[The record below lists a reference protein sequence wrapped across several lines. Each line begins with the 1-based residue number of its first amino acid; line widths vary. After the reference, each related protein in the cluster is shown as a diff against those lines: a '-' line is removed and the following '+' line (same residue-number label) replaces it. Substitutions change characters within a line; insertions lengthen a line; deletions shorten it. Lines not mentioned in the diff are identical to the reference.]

1 MLPEERSDIS
11 HIEDVIGKRLVARQ
25 SGSGAQ
31 ELLEKQLDVAGIAI
45 DSVIYAR
52 TVQTETEAV
61 LSVLEGEADSCFG
74 LRCFAD
80 RYNLKF
86 IPVCEEYFDLV
97 IDRHAYFEEGM
108 QKLFEFTK
116 SDRFVAEVDRYG
128 GYDISGLGELRMNG
142 GI

>member
-1 MLPEERSDIS
+1 MTQSPSILIHWAKRERGLVTREGSDIS

-45 DSVIYAR
+45 DSVHYAGQSKQR
-52 TVQTETEAV
+52 PRPRYRFWK
-61 LSVLEGEADSCFG
+61 GGGGCFG

-86 IPVCEEYFDLV
+86 ILICEEYFDLV
-97 IDRHAYFEEGM
+97 IDRHAYFEEGC
-108 QKLFEFTK
+108 K
-116 SDRFVAEVDRYG
+116 SCLSLPKVTD
-128 GYDISGLGELRMNG
+128 L
-142 GI
+142 